1 MPPVRAGE
9 CLRTRCRKRSP
20 AHSQSRQKCHAAH
33 GEVLRRSQSIG
44 HRQFQHQI
52 DTALNGKTGTG
63 ELVQQ
68 GSITTLDE
76 VAAHDGNDPLCTAA
90 ANLFQMI
97 QVSVVQGLYSQ
108 IIPLIFMYEPPEK
121 L

>member
-1 MPPVRAGE
+1 MNV
-9 CLRTRCRKRSP
+9 P
-20 AHSQSRQKCHAAH
+20 ALAAERDLLHIPQSCQKCHAAH

-52 DTALNGKTGTG
+52 DTALNGKKGTG

-76 VAAHDGNDPLCTAA
+76 IAAHDGNDPLCTAA

-97 QVSVVQGLYSQ
+97 QVSVVQGIVFTDNSTD
-108 IIPLIFMYEPPEK
+108 FHV
-121 L
+121 

>member
-1 MPPVRAGE
+1 MNV
-9 CLRTRCRKRSP
+9 P
-20 AHSQSRQKCHAAH
+20 ALAAERDLLHIPQSRQKCHAAH

-44 HRQFQHQI
+44 HRQQI

-76 VAAHDGNDPLCTAA
+76 VAAHDGNDPLRTAA

-97 QVSVVQGLYSQ
+97 QVSVVQGIVFTDNSTD
-108 IIPLIFMYEPPEK
+108 FHV
-121 L
+121 

>member
-1 MPPVRAGE
+1 MNV
-9 CLRTRCRKRSP
+9 P
-20 AHSQSRQKCHAAH
+20 ALAAERDLLHISQSRQKCHAAH

-76 VAAHDGNDPLCTAA
+76 IAAHDGNDPLCTAA

-97 QVSVVQGLYSQ
+97 QVSVVQGIVFTDNSTD
-108 IIPLIFMYEPPEK
+108 FHV
-121 L
+121 